1 MTWHPTTQV
10 LTRYSQSQT
19 DAPTALS
26 VEAHLLACEVCR
38 ANIALA
44 FEWDGLERLW
54 TEIEVTVS
62 APRPGPAERVLSWIG
77 ISDHTARL
85 LAATPSLRR
94 SWLLALTAVVAFAVA
109 AARTADFGYALFLL
123 LAPMLPLAGVAGA
136 YGPGV
141 DPTYEIGLASPMK
154 GFHVLLVRA
163 SAVLIATTLVVAVG
177 SILLPGLGWSVIAW
191 LLPSVGLVLSSLA
204 LSTLM
209 QPLKAA
215 LWVALVWLLAA
226 GTWVLASSA
235 QAQGRSAFGAP
246 MQTSFVLI
254 SVIAGMVLAA
264 RRDVWKGETR

>member
-1 MTWHPTTQV
+1 MTWHVTSQV
-10 LTRYSQSQT
+10 LTRYSQSEI

-44 FEWDGLERLW
+44 CEWDVLERLW
-54 TEIEVTVS
+54 TEIEVTVM
-62 APRPGPAERVLSWIG
+62 APRPSPAERVLRWIG
-77 ISDHTARL
+77 IRDHTARL

-94 SWLLALTAVVAFAVA
+94 SWLLALSAVVAFAVA

-163 SAVLIATTLVVAVG
+163 SAVLVTTTVVVAVG
-177 SILLPGLGWSVIAW
+177 AILLPGLSWSVIAW
-191 LLPSVGLVLSSLA
+191 LLPSMGLVLSSLA
-204 LSTLM
+204 LSTLV

-215 LWVALVWLLAA
+215 VWVAVLWLVAA

-235 QAQGRSAFGAP
+235 PAGARSAFGAP
-246 MQTSFVLI
+246 MQTGFVLI
-254 SVIAGMVLAA
+254 SLIAGAVLVA
-264 RRDVWKGETR
+264 RRDVWG